1 MRRLALWFLVTAL
14 VVASGAFVARRQL
27 LTSVGHLLLRVDP
40 LVKADAILVLAGGT
54 PQRELE
60 AADLYLAGYAPKV
73 LLTIERRVVAAEILR
88 KRGIPFETA
97 TELKGRILRTLGV
110 PEPAIVF
117 LDGTRAT
124 STRMET
130 ELVKD
135 WVAANPVRRIIIVT
149 SPYHTQRSW
158 LTLSRLLRDSG
169 VEVLA
174 HPASYERWEPDGWW
188 RDREQLKIG
197 LVEIQKLGFYYL
209 AYWRD

>member
-1 MRRLALWFLVTAL
+1 MRRLAVWFLVAAL
-14 VVASGAFVARRQL
+14 VAASGAFVARRTIL
-27 LTSVGHLLLRVDP
+27 ASVGRVLVRADP
-40 LVKADAILVLAGGT
+40 LAKADAILVLAGGT

-60 AADLYLAGYAPKV
+60 GADLYLAGYAPKV

-88 KRGIPFETA
+88 KRGIPFETT
-97 TELKGRILRTLGV
+97 TELKGRILRSLGV
-110 PEPAIVF
+110 PDSAIVF

-130 ELVKD
+130 ELVRE
-135 WVAANPVRRIIIVT
+135 WVAANPVSRIIIVT
-149 SPYHTQRSW
+149 SPYHTRRAW
-158 LTLSRLLRDSG
+158 LTLSRLLGDAG

-188 RDREQLKIG
+188 RDREQLKNG